1 MPCRGTARL
10 AQEGHQQLLQLAAT
24 PTKRQAPQKA
34 LVWKVLKNHL
44 GQGWPKPRPFLWP
57 LFTGVRGSGILR
69 SSFARSCI
77 ERSPRVPK
85 MPSKAAHAA
94 GEGTTCC
101 GGA

>member
-57 LFTGVRGSGILR
+57 LFTLVRGSGILG
-69 SSFARSCI
+69 SPYPESCI
-77 ERSPRVPK
+77 APVLTGQDRLTRTPCW
-85 MPSKAAHAA
+85 
-94 GEGTTCC
+94 T
-101 GGA
+101 GAIHRLWYW